1 MIGTALCNA
10 LRWFGFH
17 GSAQPRLDNIAD
29 SISNSIKS
37 KHCQH
42 GGTIAKTCRS
52 SIKGENISRLKLVPT
67 WNKRRFDRASTKPI
81 RTAKTS

>member
-1 MIGTALCNA
+1 ML
-10 LRWFGFH
+10 FGGSAST

-42 GGTIAKTCRS
+42 GATIAKTWS
-52 SIKGENISRLKLVPT
+52 SENISRLKSVPT
-67 WNKRRFDRASTKPI
+67 WN
-81 RTAKTS
+81 